1 MEEAAEDGAAKT
13 GMFARTLDSHVE
25 RHATQDAEEAILT
38 AQEAAAGGKVVENP
52 VTATAAAYVEGAQH
66 ILQGVLEVLVRRF
79 GCSEEL
85 LGVGGE
91 IWLSLVQQSEV
102 LSDGLEQ

>member
-38 AQEAAAGGKVVENP
+38 AQEAAAGGKVVENS
-52 VTATAAAYVEGAQH
+52 VTATAAAYVDGAQH
-66 ILQGVLEVLVRRF
+66 ILQGILEVLVRRF

-85 LGVGGE
+85 LGVVGE